1 MKENSTNVNVEN
13 VETVQT
19 VETVE
24 RNNNFQQ
31 VIKNLV
37 VEGGKRLNQLR
48 IKNVNSEKKDNY
60 IKVSFTLTTP
70 VPGFTTDDNGETW
83 KKGMINTI
91 YTSLYAI
98 TGCLKEDEELS
109 WIGGILN
116 DLVENNGNTGILN
129 LLFNGAIIDIIQQE
143 VSSGEEYTNPF
154 SSNNDIRV
162 YDHDTIISHVIKFR
176 LGKTGEKMADKL
188 ADKLMS

>member
-1 MKENSTNVNVEN
+1 MKENSTNVNVEA
-13 VETVQT
+13 VEN

-24 RNNNFQQ
+24 RNNDFQQ
-31 VIKNLV
+31 VIKNLIID
-37 VEGGKRLNQLR
+37 GGKRLNQLR
-48 IKNVNSEKKDNY
+48 IKNVNAEKKDNY
-60 IKVSFTLTTP
+60 VKVSFTLTTA
-70 VPGFTTDDNGETW
+70 VPGFVTEDNGETW
-83 KKGMINTI
+83 KRGMVNTI

-98 TGCLKEDEELS
+98 SGCLKEDEELS

-143 VSSGEEYTNPF
+143 VSSGEEYNNPF
-154 SSNNDIRV
+154 SNNNDVRV
-162 YDHDTIISHVIKFR
+162 YDHDIIIPHIIKFR